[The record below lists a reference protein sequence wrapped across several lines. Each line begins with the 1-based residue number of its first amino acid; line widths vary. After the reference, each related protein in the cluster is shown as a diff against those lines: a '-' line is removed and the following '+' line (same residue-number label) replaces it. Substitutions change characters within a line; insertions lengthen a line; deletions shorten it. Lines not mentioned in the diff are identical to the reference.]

1 MRRIKKSL
9 SAKVF
14 LWVLSALTIC
24 SLLIY
29 GIVMII
35 IPCQYTALSNRRVN
49 EEIDRLSQEL
59 EHIASGAA
67 RDKIYDFC
75 VKNHSAAMLMT
86 GTDTISFGDIDAVS
100 DTENSFTVSIA
111 LQFTDCEATSLL
123 TIVSAASTAEEINN
137 TFLHMLPL
145 VLAIIL
151 LISAASAWL
160 CSRVIV
166 RPVLEISRVSKRMAQ
181 MDMTWRC
188 EIDRSDELGILADSL
203 NTLSLKLTQAMKEL
217 EKANEQLRE
226 EIAVV
231 NAVEKQR
238 RDFFAAA
245 SHELK
250 TPITILKGQ
259 IESMIYE
266 IGRYRDV
273 KSVLPET
280 LREIENMEQLVREI
294 LSISK
299 LEMNGLACSTE
310 KIAVHES
317 LQRVMELLAPL
328 AQEKDIEIHQDIKEV
343 WIWGNDALFQKAL
356 HNILSNAI
364 RHSPKESTVSVQL
377 TEEKMTVKNTGITLP
392 EEEIPEL
399 FAPFYRVEKS
409 RNKMMGGSGL
419 GLYLVKTILELH
431 HLSFAIANGDNC
443 VIFTVSFQGEN

>member
-1 MRRIKKSL
+1 MRRIKNSL

-35 IPCQYTALSNRRVN
+35 IPRQYTALSNRRVN

-59 EHIASGAA
+59 EYIDSKAAS
-67 RDKIYDFC
+67 DKIYDFC
-75 VKNHSAAMLMT
+75 IKNHSAAMLMT
-86 GTDTISFGDIDAVS
+86 EAETASFGDIDALS

-111 LQFTDCEATSLL
+111 LQFRDCETTSLL
-123 TIVSAASTAEEINN
+123 TIVSAASAAEEINN

-151 LISAASAWL
+151 LISVTSAWL

-181 MDMTWRC
+181 MDMTWHC
-188 EIDRSDELGILADSL
+188 GIDRSDELGVLADSL
-203 NTLSLKLTQAMKEL
+203 NTMSLKLTQAMQEL
-217 EKANEQLRE
+217 ETANKRLRE
-226 EIAVV
+226 EIEVV

-250 TPITILKGQ
+250 TPVTILKGQ

-280 LREIENMEQLVREI
+280 LHEIGNMERLVKEI
-294 LSISK
+294 LSVSR
-299 LEMNGLACSTE
+299 LEMSGLAGNTE
-310 KIAVHES
+310 QIAVHEC

-328 AQEKDIEIHQDIKEV
+328 AQEKNIEIRQDMKEV
-343 WIWGNDALFQKAL
+343 RIWGNDALFQKAL

-364 RHSPKESTVSVQL
+364 RHSPEESAVSVQL
-377 TEEKMTVKNTGITLP
+377 TEDKLTVKNTGITLP

-399 FAPFYRVEKS
+399 FTPFYRVEKS

-431 HLSFAIANGDNC
+431 HLPFELENGDDC
-443 VIFTVSFQGEN
+443 VIFTVFFRCKN